1 MGDTHIH
8 ANMGSQG
15 DLRELG
21 LEVSDAIYRCLS
33 YSNLGLQ
40 HVLAPCVARVG
51 TWYVN
56 EHPLLGTQG
65 MELNLTNKH

>member
-21 LEVSDAIYRCLS
+21 LEVSDAIYRYLS

-51 TWYVN
+51 TWCVN
-56 EHPLLGTQG
+56 EHPGHHCL
-65 MELNLTNKH
+65 ERKEWS